1 MLCGSPNGDRT
12 RVSGVRG
19 RYPRPL
25 DDGTV
30 GWGTRIRTSVN
41 GTRTRRIA
49 PIRSP
54 RNFLILLILAEKSRE
69 NFETRNYTS
78 PTFQHLTK

>member
-1 MLCGSPNGDRT
+1 MVHYCLLPTLYVLN
-12 RVSGVRG
+12 
-19 RYPRPL
+19 
-25 DDGTV
+25 

-41 GTRTRRIA
+41 GTRTHRIA

-69 NFETRNYTS
+69 NFEIRNYPP